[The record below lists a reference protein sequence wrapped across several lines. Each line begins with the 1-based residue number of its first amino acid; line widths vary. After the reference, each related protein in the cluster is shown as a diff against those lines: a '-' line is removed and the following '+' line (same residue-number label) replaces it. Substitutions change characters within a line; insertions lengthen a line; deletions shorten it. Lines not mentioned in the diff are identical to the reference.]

1 MLPKVIQNEQDPEV
15 LKAFFSFIVN
25 QNKDLKNEVEVL
37 RAEKN
42 IKDQQRLNLDDQLV
56 AMQKRHFAKSSE
68 KRTSSRP
75 KTEGKRQLTLHGESF
90 APAPSE
96 KELGQLKEIK
106 IDIELT
112 PEELSDI
119 AEEYGYA
126 RDSEWEHLN
135 GFYDESEEVDVVVQS
150 YVRKKNRRHKYRLK
164 ASEGSD
170 REVIVT
176 APASQKIMPGAKY
189 SIELAVDVVASK
201 YIYHLPLER
210 IRRQM
215 EAASLTVATNTL
227 YSLCFF
233 VHCYLEGLAKKIQ
246 QEIIGCG
253 LALHLDETRWPINNK
268 KQSDGYMW
276 VMSNSAGSYYQFEP
290 TRSGKIAK
298 ELIGSYQGP
307 IVADGFSGYKSEFK
321 GMKQIILAFC
331 WAHARRKFVDI
342 EKNYPREVNEILD
355 LMEELFHIE
364 RMAENFNDLKVKRET
379 QSKIIID
386 KIKAWALENKLKA
399 RGESELLKAINY
411 LMNHWDGLIK
421 FLDDVK
427 IPLTNNEVERTIRH
441 SVMGRK
447 NFYGSR
453 SINGADVTSTLYTV
467 VESCKK
473 VELEPRAYI
482 LMAVKKKIAGQEPPT
497 PLEYARKIRE
507 IKTV

>member
-1 MLPKVIQNEQDPEV
+1 MLSKVITEEKDPEILQMY
-15 LKAFFSFIVN
+15 LKHTIG
-25 QNKDLKNEVEVL
+25 LVEQQKKELEIL
-37 RAEKN
+37 RAEKAQ
-42 IKDQQRLNLDDQLV
+42 KDQQRLNLDDQLV
-56 AMQKRHFAKSSE
+56 AMKKRHFAKSSE

-90 APAPSE
+90 APAPIE
-96 KELGQLKEIK
+96 KELGRLKEIK
-106 IDIELT
+106 VDIELT

-126 RDSEWEHLN
+126 RNAEWEHLS

-164 ASEGSD
+164 ASKGSD

-189 SIELAVDVVASK
+189 STELAVDVVASK

-233 VHCYLEGLAKKIQ
+233 VHCYLESLAKQIQ
-246 QEIIGCG
+246 LEIIGCG

-290 TRSGKIAK
+290 TRSGKVAK

-307 IVADGFSGYKSEFK
+307 VVADGFSGYKSEFK
-321 GMKQIILAFC
+321 SMKRVTLAFC

-364 RMAENFNDLKVKRET
+364 RITQDFDDLKMKRET
-379 QSKIIID
+379 KSKLIID

-411 LMNHWDGLIK
+411 LMNHWGGLVK

-453 SINGADVTSTLYTV
+453 SINGADVTSTLYTII
-467 VESCKK
+467 ESCKK
-473 VELEPRAYI
+473 VELEPKAYI
-482 LMAVKKKIAGQEPPT
+482 LMAVKKKIAGEEPLT
-497 PLEYARKIRE
+497 PLAYAQKIRE
-507 IKTV
+507 DKTA